1 MPSRQSRNGDL
12 HQERRSSSPSSDF
25 KFGLLTLCCFLLTSL
40 LLMLVLGWTTSARES
55 SQMRTS
61 ALLTSGDLQFFSCEK
76 SRKQHGQKLHSNK
89 QKRSNISNQDVH
101 SSIKY
106 AHFHSKMQ
114 KNRVSAFT
122 GKSQYSQHENQHRW
136 RLCGCAFL

>member
-114 KNRVSAFT
+114 KNRVSAYT
-122 GKSQYSQHENQHRW
+122 GKNQYSQHENQHRW